1 MEEERKLP
9 SGQEGHWEWPQQAAY
24 LARDLRLTLR

>member
-9 SGQEGHWEWPQQAAY
+9 SGQEGHWERPQQAAY